1 MWYNMCD
8 MKKSILSIAAI
19 AALVC
24 TFVGCGPSDGTR
36 ELELGRKAYEA
47 RDLKKAARLFGE
59 CAALAPGNADA
70 AVYLARTKLE
80 TGDVQGARECIAR
93 AAELAPDDVDVRL
106 VAAQAAWHAKDYD
119 AAGEGFTSVAEDA
132 NLPPELRAQGWT
144 GLGIVEMSKERHHLA
159 RIAFL
164 RAIRL
169 DRRNAAA
176 WYHLGLVYRDA
187 FGYYEAALE
196 QFEIFVRL
204 EEAANPRVQKV
215 LRTVIPAL
223 KEQITREAANR
234 PGVSKRDSSASAA
247 SLAKAEAAWKRGN
260 FRNARDAY
268 QAALA
273 ADPLSY
279 PAALGLAKAWA
290 KTDTT
295 KAGQT
300 KAYENYKLACTLR
313 AGAISTFIVAGRLAM
328 SLGYVAQASEIFSRA
343 VAASPTSIQ
352 AIDGL
357 IDALKRSNG
366 HKADAR
372 AYQLYR
378 ESIPLKRN

>member
-1 MWYNMCD
+1 
-8 MKKSILSIAAI
+8 MKNYMKITAVA

-24 TFVGCGPSDGTR
+24 VVAGCAPSDGSR
-36 ELELGRKAYEA
+36 EFDLGLKAYEMH
-47 RDLKKAARLFGE
+47 DLKKADKLLTE
-59 CAALAPGNADA
+59 CAALAPSNVDA
-70 AVYLARTKLE
+70 LIYLARVKIDG
-80 TGDVQGARECIAR
+80 GDIPAARSLIDK
-93 AAELAPDDVDVRL
+93 AAEFAGDDVDVRL
-106 VAAQAAWHAKDYD
+106 VSAQVAWHEKDY
-119 AAGEGFTSVAEDA
+119 AKASGGFTSVADDTKLA
-132 NLPPELRAQGWT
+132 PELRAQGWT
-144 GLGIVEMSKERHHLA
+144 GLGIVEMAKENHHLA

-169 DRRNAAA
+169 DRRSAAA

-204 EEAANPRVQKV
+204 EAAASPRVQKV

-223 KEQITREAANR
+223 KEQISREAANR
-234 PGVSKRDSSASAA
+234 PGVSKRDSAASAA
-247 SLAKAEAAWKRGN
+247 SLAKAEAAWKKGN

-268 QAALA
+268 QAALS

-279 PAALGLAKAWA
+279 PAALGLAKAWE
-290 KTDTT
+290 KTDAS

-300 KAYENYKLACTLR
+300 KAFENYKLACSLR
-313 AGAISTFIVAGRLAM
+313 PGAISTFLATGGLAAK
-328 SLGYVAQASEIFSRA
+328 LGFHAQAAEIFSRA
-343 VAASPTSIQ
+343 VAASPASIQ
-352 AIDGL
+352 ALDGL
-357 IDALKRSNG
+357 IRAFQRCGG

-378 ESIPLKRN
+378 ESIPLKRK

>member
-1 MWYNMCD
+1 MTY
-8 MKKSILSIAAI
+8 IAAT

-24 TFVGCGPSDGTR
+24 VVAGCTPSDGAR
-36 ELELGRKAYEA
+36 ELDLGRKAYEV
-47 RDLKKAARLFGE
+47 RDLKKAEKLFTE
-59 CAALAPGNADA
+59 CIALAPGNADA
-70 AVYLARTKLE
+70 LIYLARIKLDA
-80 TGDVQGARECIAR
+80 GDIAAARNWADK
-93 AAELAPDDVDVRL
+93 AAEAAGGDVDVKL
-106 VAAQAAWHAKDYD
+106 LSAQIAWHEKEYEK
-119 AAGEGFTSVAEDA
+119 AAAGFTSVADDA
-132 NLPPELRAQGWT
+132 QLSPELRAQGWT
-144 GLGIVEMSKERHHLA
+144 GLGIVEMARERHHLA

-169 DRRNAAA
+169 DRRDAAA

-187 FGYYEAALE
+187 FAYYEAALE

-204 EEAANPRVQKV
+204 EAEASPRVQKT
-215 LRTVIPAL
+215 LRTIIPAL
-223 KEQITREAANR
+223 KEQIAREATNR
-234 PGVSKRDSSASAA
+234 PGVSKRDSAASAA
-247 SLAKAEAAWKRGN
+247 ALAKAEAAWKKGN
-260 FRNARDAY
+260 YRNARDAY
-268 QAALA
+268 QAALS

-300 KAYENYKLACTLR
+300 KSFESYRLACTLR
-313 AGAISTFIVAGRLAM
+313 PGAISTFLTAGDLAAK
-328 SLGYVAQASEIFSRA
+328 LGYHAQAAEIFSRA
-343 VAASPTSIQ
+343 VAASPTSIM

-357 IDALKRSNG
+357 IRAMQRSGG

-378 ESIPLKRN
+378 ESIPLKRK